1 MSAASPKK
9 VEREVPEL
17 WNLVRPNQH
26 NDEAHLS
33 IRLNFENF
41 LQAFAFATQVALL
54 AEKRKHHPDMTIGYN
69 YVSMELTTHAAG
81 MKLTPADYKLA
92 EEINQLPEMQKRL
105 PKPVPPLVTALIIT
119 EEQAAVRAALDA
131 AVAYATKHD
140 VMTGPF
146 RYVER
151 LVRSSNGWQQ
161 YFRVSFKHITL
172 WVEEDGT
179 VSDSQFWEDAKNV

>member
-92 EEINQLPEMQKRL
+92 EEINQLPEMQQRL
-105 PKPVPPLVTALIIT
+105 MTALVKST
-119 EEQAAVRAALDA
+119 STVDDEQLLARDALDA
-131 AVAYATKHD
+131 ALAYAKKHE
-140 VMTGPF
+140 VETGPF
-146 RYVER
+146 RHVQT
-151 LVRSSNGWQQ
+151 LINKSFSPWANQ
-161 YFRVSFKHITL
+161 YKVTFQNISF